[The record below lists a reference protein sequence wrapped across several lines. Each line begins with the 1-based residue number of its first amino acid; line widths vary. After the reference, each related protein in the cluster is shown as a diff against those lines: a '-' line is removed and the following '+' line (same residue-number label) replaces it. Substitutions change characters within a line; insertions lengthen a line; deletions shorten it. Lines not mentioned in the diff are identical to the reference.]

1 MIVGVRFSAP
11 STAPNSAQFNNLTEE
26 SEHMCGGKIMFA
38 LGMILVAAA
47 DNGGM
52 RLTLL
57 LLLLLAV
64 VLIIAGG
71 VIALLT
77 LMSKRKASSR
87 NTGSAYLES
96 KRP

>member
-1 MIVGVRFSAP
+1 MRYNDCMGAIC
-11 STAPNSAQFNNLTEE
+11 NAQFNNLMERVRVHE
-26 SEHMCGGKIMFA
+26 VGDKIMFV
-38 LGMILVAAA
+38 LGMMLVSTA

-77 LMSKRKASSR
+77 LMSKRKASNS
-87 NTGSAYLES
+87 NTNSAYLES